1 MLTKLPNGT
10 YADLSTA
17 TIIDVCK
24 KTVMSVTGTVIP
36 DMVILK
42 WVGNNRNEMRCQTI
56 AIKFDSLD
64 EAYAETDRLA
74 AIANS
79 QRSNGAILINNAYYR
94 CSDVQSV
101 DIVSTPLS
109 WVCRVHL
116 TGDHREDIWF
126 DAPKGLSGDELA
138 LQLTACEAEAHE
150 YARTLM
156 ERVAGAERGRE

>member
-1 MLTKLPNGT
+1 MLTPLPNGAYVDLTRAT
-10 YADLSTA
+10 YFYAN
-17 TIIDVCK
+17 
-24 KTVMSVTGTVIP
+24 KTNCSVHLVFG
-36 DMVILK
+36 
-42 WVGNNRNEMRCQTI
+42 VGESVHMFKMNSPE
-56 AIKFDSLD
+56 
-64 EAYAETDRLA
+64 EAQAEVTRLA

-94 CSDVQSV
+94 CGDVQSV
-101 DIVSTPLS
+101 DIVSMPLS
-109 WVCRVHL
+109 WGCRVRL
-116 TGDHREDIWF
+116 TGDRREDIWF

>member
-56 AIKFDSLD
+56 AIKFDSMD
-64 EAYAETDRLA
+64 EAYAEVARLA

-79 QRSNGAILINNAYYR
+79 QRSNGAISINNAYYR

-101 DIVSTPLS
+101 DIVGMPSS
-109 WVCRVHL
+109 WGCRVRL
-116 TGDHREDIWF
+116 TGDRREDVWF
-126 DAPKGLSGDELA
+126 DAPKGLSGDQLA
-138 LQLTACEAEAHE
+138 LQLTACEAKAHE
-150 YARTLM
+150 YARKLM
-156 ERVAGAERGRE
+156 AQVAGAERGGE